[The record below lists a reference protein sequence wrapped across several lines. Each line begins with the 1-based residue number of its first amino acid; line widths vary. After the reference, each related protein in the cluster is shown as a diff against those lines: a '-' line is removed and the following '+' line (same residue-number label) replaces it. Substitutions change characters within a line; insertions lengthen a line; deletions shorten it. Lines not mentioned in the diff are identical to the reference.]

1 MSPSNSPKM
10 DKPPVTRHGLSMIRI
25 LIVDDHAIVRQGL
38 KQILAE
44 ERDMEVSETADANEA
59 LKLVRDNGLHL
70 AVVDLDLPGK
80 NGLELLKE
88 IKHIKPELPVLILSI
103 HSEEQFAVRTLKAGA
118 SGFLSKDAAPEELQK
133 AIRKILKGGRYISN
147 EVAEQ
152 LLFDLAN
159 TSAKPPHESL
169 SDREFQVLMMLGAGK
184 TVKEIA
190 AELNL
195 SIPTISTYRAR
206 LLDKMNMKTT
216 AELVRYAIEN
226 RIAR

>member
-1 MSPSNSPKM
+1 M
-10 DKPPVTRHGLSMIRI
+10 DKQPGIRHGPSMIRI

-44 ERDMEVSETADANEA
+44 ERDMEVTETASANEA
-59 LKLVRDNGLHL
+59 IKLVRERPVHL

-133 AIRKILKGGRYISN
+133 AIRKILQGGRYISN

-152 LLFDLAN
+152 LLFDLGKS
-159 TSAKPPHESL
+159 SAKPPHESL

-226 RIAR
+226 RLAR